1 MLTLIVEAALV
12 ANFVPSDNDSA
23 LQAAVAMFFIYQIFY
38 VRQHLTIVLIN
49 SLTTSRARVSTVH
62 SSPTL
67 ANSSQRIFGLKVSVW
82 ACR

>member
-12 ANFVPSDNDSA
+12 ANFVPSDNNAA

-38 VRQHLTIVLIN
+38 VRQNLTIALIN
-49 SLTTSRARVSTVH
+49 PLTISRARVSTVH
-62 SSPTL
+62 SSHTL
-67 ANSSQRIFGLKVSVW
+67 ANSFQHIFGLKVSVW